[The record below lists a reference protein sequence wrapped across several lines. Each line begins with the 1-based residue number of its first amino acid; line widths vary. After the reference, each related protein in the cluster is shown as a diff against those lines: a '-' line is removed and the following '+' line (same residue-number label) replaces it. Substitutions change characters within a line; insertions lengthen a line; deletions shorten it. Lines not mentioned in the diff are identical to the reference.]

1 MEVGC
6 GVPESLSGQHV
17 LAYMSVRVC
26 VCVRFSCPSA
36 SHPSPLPYS
45 CGGLNKGAHDACPAS
60 LTGNLQTNAHE
71 GRVTSGTNA
80 QVKGMIF

>member
-17 LAYMSVRVC
+17 LTCLLGFV
-26 VCVRFSCPSA
+26 FSCPSA
-36 SHPSPLPYS
+36 SHPSPIPYS
-45 CGGLNKGAHDACPAS
+45 YGGLNKGAHDACPAS
-60 LTGNLQTNAHE
+60 LTGNLQTNARE

-80 QVKGMIF
+80 QVEMIF